1 MRASRPWSEGSSNV
15 PCLSIGRSIT
25 LVNRDIRG
33 LIWAAVM
40 GVRNRPAKRR
50 DLPSVECPNAS
61 PARFR
66 ASAFLCPRTKR
77 MAGAGM
83 LGLEAGR
90 TGHRGLGFDWDRPP
104 HDQATYILAI
114 AQLRLKSL
122 QLPAGGMAF
131 SPMPHI
137 RRAVSAAKRFC
148 WPVMPSRTAKGA
160 PQRYRRREN
169 AIPAARPSTAGC
181 RRCSFCFLAGEM
193 PGRTEGALSRWRLGR
208 NRVAWMTGP
217 WNFIPRLATGLARS
231 IFFPTAIGWK
241 RR

>member
-104 HDQATYILAI
+104 HDQATYILAV

-137 RRAVSAAKRFC
+137 RRARS
-148 WPVMPSRTAKGA
+148 
-160 PQRYRRREN
+160 RRRK
-169 AIPAARPSTAGC
+169 IL
-181 RRCSFCFLAGEM
+181 LAGDQVATPSLDRIM
-193 PGRTEGALSRWRLGR
+193 PPS
-208 NRVAWMTGP
+208 
-217 WNFIPRLATGLARS
+217 S
-231 IFFPTAIGWK
+231 PTAWRCLAGVSDGTASPG
-241 RR
+241 